1 VPRGSRTSKHAT
13 QERQQNGKPSGNA
26 VAETAWQTVLDSLKR
41 LDEANDFDRRALKT
55 KFLKLISEQEEAT

>member
-1 VPRGSRTSKHAT
+1 
-13 QERQQNGKPSGNA
+13 